1 MFPSGKYCIFPLR
14 YKTGCVKVRM
24 LEITV
29 LGFVALIGS
38 KFLCL
43 FSLVFHGENLG
54 LCFPFAKRKN
64 QNICLH
70 LQTGNSFVMFNPLR
84 EEIIMFPWT
93 LLKKAKH
100 LLRKHNLLFLI
111 D

>member
-43 FSLVFHGENLG
+43 FSLVFHGENPGALFSLG
-54 LCFPFAKRKN
+54 QEEEPEYLSPFANWK
-64 QNICLH
+64 
-70 LQTGNSFVMFNPLR
+70 
-84 EEIIMFPWT
+84 
-93 LLKKAKH
+93 LLCYVQSLKGRNNNVSLDSPKESKAPAKKT
-100 LLRKHNLLFLI
+100 
-111 D
+111 